1 MEAEAAAAAPAPG
14 AGALGEMPS
23 GPAPTPAG
31 AAQEAV
37 RAFLAAAGRATEA
50 VADGTCEELRS
61 FGTAPEEWL
70 PTLKDMPAETLDAL
84 LESVRVQQLLADPR
98 ALVAQIFEMV
108 DEDKDGRLNFAECAS
123 LATRTGGGMDRGTY
137 DGVAELVSADAEAG
151 LTLSNLE
158 DVYIKFKMGDAQKDY
173 CMLSGAPLP
182 QGSAP
187 EPAPEAA
194 PEPAAAAGDGT
205 ASTRAA
211 LLGELEQ
218 RQAAAFSWEEPSHTE
233 QLARVW
239 AAVAPPPAAIT
250 ATERLLLPGRL
261 ELLMSLPLFR
271 AFGSKLAQVRLA
283 NAMEEVD
290 FEDGAQIISE
300 GADTE
305 GSSCMFVVTAG
316 SPVAMSSSIGTVTK
330 YAEGEWFGERCLFYP
345 DRALSVV
352 ANGGTRCLKLSR
364 DAVVEVMHGN
374 LAGLLAH
381 FEDQEAAYETRRRQ
395 LEGAL
400 EAEVS
405 SRALQI
411 NFKSGRGVRAKLA
424 AEQAAGAQRCSHHP
438 YWHTRFTFLT
448 ISLGVPSAHSG
459 SAACRRAPPPPT
471 HTQPPRATT
480 C

>member
-1 MEAEAAAAAPAPG
+1 
-14 AGALGEMPS
+14 
-23 GPAPTPAG
+23 
-31 AAQEAV
+31 
-37 RAFLAAAGRATEA
+37 
-50 VADGTCEELRS
+50 
-61 FGTAPEEWL
+61 
-70 PTLKDMPAETLDAL
+70 
-84 LESVRVQQLLADPR
+84 
-98 ALVAQIFEMV
+98 
-108 DEDKDGRLNFAECAS
+108 
-123 LATRTGGGMDRGTY
+123 
-137 DGVAELVSADAEAG
+137 
-151 LTLSNLE
+151 
-158 DVYIKFKMGDAQKDY
+158 MGDAQKDY
-173 CMLSGAPLP
+173 CMLSGTPLP

-194 PEPAAAAGDGT
+194 PEPEPAAGGGT

-211 LLGELEQ
+211 LLAELEQ
-218 RQAAAFSWEEPSHTE
+218 RQAAAFSWEEPAHTE

-250 ATERLLLPGRL
+250 ATERLLLPSRL

-374 LAGLLAH
+374 LAGLHAH

-411 NFKSGRGVRAKLA
+411 SFKSGRGVRAKLA
-424 AEQAAGAQRCSHHP
+424 AEQAAGAQRCSRHP
-438 YWHTRFTFLT
+438 YWHTRFH
-448 ISLGVPSAHSG
+448 SLV
-459 SAACRRAPPPPT
+459 
-471 HTQPPRATT
+471 
-480 C
+480 